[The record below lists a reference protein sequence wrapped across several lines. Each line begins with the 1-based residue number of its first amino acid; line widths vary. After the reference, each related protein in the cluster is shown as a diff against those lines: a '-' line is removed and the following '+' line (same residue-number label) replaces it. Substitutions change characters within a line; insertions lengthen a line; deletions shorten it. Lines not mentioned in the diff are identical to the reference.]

1 MFRSLLG
8 FASIML
14 LLTATLVMPPDA
26 NARRCGEEPPKT
38 LLSLYRKSTAIHIA
52 TFDRTDDFAVTD
64 DDESYSIIEV
74 RHRFTIS
81 STLKGE
87 PAKFV
92 SISDTEYRSK
102 NPENDETTDEHGE
115 GSEGGEGFT
124 DPQYESIA
132 YGVGELKSGDQVMLF
147 VKAGETPDQ
156 IVLTDFRGSAKKLSP
171 ERMAAFEKA
180 VGELN
185 GIFSAE
191 KVSDKTIVDWL
202 VRTAQDPLTRWEGA
216 YELLS
221 AVQTREWR
229 QEMEKNIKEKVA
241 RGEKLEEWETLD
253 AETADEDGEDDGI
266 GNMKYA
272 DLLTDSQKQDLV
284 NVLLDSMAKQN
295 DAEAKEDEP
304 VKAGQ
309 MGEGDRIL
317 LELAGRWGDDRLAV
331 IMIDRLRINSDE
343 AYETSQL
350 MDKVA
355 VMLKD
360 DQMTNLA
367 SRYSNIFY
375 MDADEAIDNDTVEAN
390 KEDETEDAVT
400 KEGETEKA
408 RITYGQLRTEL
419 LSKFMARADLV
430 LNDPVRQVAAR

>member
-38 LLSLYRKSTAIHIA
+38 LLSLYRKSAAIHIA
-52 TFDRTDDFAVTD
+52 TFDRTDDFAVTE
-64 DDESYSIIEV
+64 DDENYSVIDV

-87 PAKFV
+87 PVKFV

-102 NPENDETTDEHGE
+102 NVETTEE
-115 GSEGGEGFT
+115 NNEESEGGEGFT

-132 YGVGELKSGDQVMLF
+132 YGVGELDPGDQVMLF
-147 VKAGETPDQ
+147 VKAGEAPDEF
-156 IVLTDFRGSAKKLSP
+156 ILTDFRGSAKKLSP

-185 GIFSAE
+185 SIFSAK
-191 KVSDKTIVDWL
+191 KVDDQTIVNWL
-202 VRTAQDPLTRWEGA
+202 VSMAQDPLMRWEGA

-221 AVQTREWR
+221 AVQTKEWR
-229 QEMEKNIKEKVA
+229 QEMENNIKAKIA

-253 AETADEDGEDDGI
+253 AETPEEEGDDHEYA

-272 DLLTDSQKQDLV
+272 DLLSDSQKQDLV

-295 DAEAKEDEP
+295 NAEANEDEP
-304 VKAGQ
+304 IKAGQ
-309 MGEGDRIL
+309 MGEGDRVL
-317 LELAGRWGDDRLAV
+317 MELASRWGDDRLAT
-331 IMIDRLRINSDE
+331 IMLDRLRIKSNE

-360 DQMTNLA
+360 DQMAKLA

-375 MDADEAIDNDTVEAN
+375 MDADEAIDNETAEAN
-390 KEDETEDAVT
+390 KEDQPEADMVSEGKTEN
-400 KEGETEKA
+400 EN
-408 RITYGQLRTEL
+408 ITYGRLRNDL
-419 LSKFMARADLV
+419 LEKFMSRADVV
-430 LNDPVRQVAAR
+430 LNDPVRHVAAR